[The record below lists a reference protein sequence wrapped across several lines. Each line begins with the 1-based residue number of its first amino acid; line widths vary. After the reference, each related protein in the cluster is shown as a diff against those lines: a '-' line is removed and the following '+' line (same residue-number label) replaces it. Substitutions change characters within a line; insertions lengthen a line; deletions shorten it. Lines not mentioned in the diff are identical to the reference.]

1 MYMNVWKCKSI
12 FGRWLFKTVY
22 WLLRQTFNVSAL
34 TEGSLVSI
42 ICVGGVSQE
51 SPVVTVRVCGD

>member
-1 MYMNVWKCKSI
+1 MCGSVKVSLVDG
-12 FGRWLFKTVY
+12 FFKTVY